1 MRTLS
6 AKDSERVGAGEGVG
20 LAARP
25 GEGAGAANG
34 LLLLLV
40 EEAPEEKGFALAETL
55 PVRVEEPNRLAPR
68 SGFGA
73 AGFFSSSSFFS
84 PFEGA
89 GFCSSFWRGG
99 WCWGS
104 IFSFLTARRARILP
118 GLRLQ
123 ALRGQE
129 KM

>member
-20 LAARP
+20 LAARL

-68 SGFGA
+68 SGFAA
-73 AGFFSSSSFFS
+73 AGFFSSSSFGGS
-84 PFEGA
+84 
-89 GFCSSFWRGG
+89 GFCSSLWRGG
-99 WCWGS
+99 CCWGS
-104 IFSFLTARRARILP
+104 IFSFLVARRARILP